1 MPNPPYTV
9 TFRPQGLTVKV
20 EPGTTLLEA
29 AVRAGITFNNLCGG
43 TGTCRRCRMV
53 IREGDVPRE
62 ATQGLSPEEIRE
74 GSVLACMT
82 VVEDDLTVE
91 IPADAPIGEPNG
103 EEQAAKRFRDMQ
115 STVHQDAHSYPLM
128 PLMRTLHLKLP
139 PPSLENQS
147 ADLERLTEAIAEKT
161 GAAAVHMDLA
171 IMKQLPRM
179 LRENDWCL
187 SAAVAQTGGTAE
199 VVDLAGGHREGSDYV
214 VVMDIGTTTLVAELI
229 DSGDGKTVGR
239 RACFNSQATYGSE
252 VTARMI
258 AAEKKGLAKLQAS
271 LTRDI
276 NDLIGK
282 LAAGQGINPGDIRA
296 IVCAGNTVMIHFLL
310 GLPTGN
316 IRRSPYIAAAVVPPP
331 VGAASVGINIQPNGL
346 LYPLPGVSGWVGGD
360 ITAGILATGIQE
372 REEISLL
379 MDIGTNGEIVI
390 GNREWLVATS
400 ASAGPALEGA
410 SIECGMRAEPGAIER
425 VFVRDN
431 RLAYKTIGDAPAR
444 GICGS
449 GIIDLLSVL
458 LKQGV
463 IDRSGQF
470 SGRDIQPGSLTT
482 RRGIRQFELA
492 VNQTQPD
499 VRPVYLTE
507 GDIENII
514 TAKAAIFAAMK
525 ILIGRLQLTFS
536 DIRRF
541 YIAGAFG
548 HYIDIDSAAAIGLI
562 PNLPAEKIEF
572 VGNTALQGARL
583 AALSR
588 PAFARLGQI
597 SRNTTYYDLMGAA
610 DYVEEFRKAMF
621 LPHTDIEEFESW
633 RKLP

>member
-9 TFRPQGLTVKV
+9 TFRPQDLTVKAN
-20 EPGTTLLEA
+20 PGTTLLEA
-29 AVRAGITFNNLCGG
+29 AAKAGITFNNLCGG

-91 IPADAPIGEPNG
+91 IPADAPIGEADG
-103 EEQAAKRFRDMQ
+103 EEQAAERFRDMQ

-128 PLMRTLHLKLP
+128 PLVQTLQLKLT
-139 PPSLENQS
+139 PPSLENQA
-147 ADLERLTEAIAEKT
+147 ADLERLTEAVAEKT
-161 GAAAVHMDLA
+161 GAAAVQVDLA
-171 IMKQLPRM
+171 IMRQLPRM

-187 SAAVAQTGGTAE
+187 SATVAQTGELAE
-199 VVDLAGGHREGSDYV
+199 VVDLAGGQRVGSNYV

-229 DSGDGKTVGR
+229 DSGDGQTVGR
-239 RACFNSQATYGSE
+239 QACFNSQATYGSE

-258 AAEKKGLAKLQAS
+258 AAEKKGLDKLQAS
-271 LTRDI
+271 LIRDI

-282 LAAGQGINPGDIRA
+282 LTAGRGINIEDIRA
-296 IVCAGNTVMIHFLL
+296 VVCAGNTVMTHFLL
-310 GLPTGN
+310 GLPTDN
-316 IRRSPYIAAAVVPPP
+316 IRRSPYIAAAVAPPP
-331 VGAASVGINIQPNGL
+331 VQAASVGINIRPEGR
-346 LYPLPGVSGWVGGD
+346 LYPLPGVSGWVGSD

-410 SIECGMRAEPGAIER
+410 GIECGMRAEAGAIER

-431 RLAYKTIGDAPAR
+431 RLEYKTIGDAPAR

-458 LKQGV
+458 LKQGI

-470 SGRDIQPGSLTT
+470 SGRTIQPGSVTT

-492 VNQTQPD
+492 VNQRQPD
-499 VRPVYLTE
+499 SRPVYLTE

-525 ILIGRLQLTFS
+525 ILIGRLQLTFP

-562 PNLPAEKIEF
+562 PSLPAGKIEF
-572 VGNTALQGARL
+572 VGNTALQGARTV
-583 AALSR
+583 ALSR
-588 PAFARLGQI
+588 PAFAQLGRI

-633 RKLP
+633 RK